1 MSEEEEEE
9 QHLCW
14 TLDSFKYNLNEK
26 DTEWKSVF
34 FFFLSGAYN
43 HTLL

>member
-9 QHLCW
+9 QHLY
-14 TLDSFKYNLNEK
+14 LDSFKYNLNEK